1 MCFPS
6 QYCCPWAKPYSG
18 FSIGGQVLR
27 PKFERR
33 DENEFGVYIDKD
45 QAKLILVLDLR
56 VCYCLLVLM
65 IRIRSSYFSP
75 KPKSSNLKSKKKKK
89 YSEIAYMKVVYRS
102 SYRKA
107 GTLSWT
113 DQSSDIPDYKYMI
126 QIPQSS
132 IVSPVF
138 VRLTGNRDQDNSLKL
153 EREFESLKE
162 REIYNWTSNF
172 EGELFS
178 R

>member
-1 MCFPS
+1 
-6 QYCCPWAKPYSG
+6 
-18 FSIGGQVLR
+18 
-27 PKFERR
+27 
-33 DENEFGVYIDKD
+33 
-45 QAKLILVLDLR
+45 
-56 VCYCLLVLM
+56 
-65 IRIRSSYFSP
+65 
-75 KPKSSNLKSKKKKK
+75 
-89 YSEIAYMKVVYRS
+89 
-102 SYRKA
+102 
-107 GTLSWT
+107 
-113 DQSSDIPDYKYMI
+113 MI